1 MADVKETDVSSLFTV
16 VDGTMA
22 TDVVVSDGRS
32 STLDDMADVELNDD
46 ITTLVVEDT
55 MGEVRVEVESVKMST
70 EV

>member
-32 STLDDMADVELNDD
+32 STLDVMADVEL
-46 ITTLVVEDT
+46 ITTLVVEDA
-55 MGEVRVEVESVKMST
+55 MGEVRVEVESVKVSI